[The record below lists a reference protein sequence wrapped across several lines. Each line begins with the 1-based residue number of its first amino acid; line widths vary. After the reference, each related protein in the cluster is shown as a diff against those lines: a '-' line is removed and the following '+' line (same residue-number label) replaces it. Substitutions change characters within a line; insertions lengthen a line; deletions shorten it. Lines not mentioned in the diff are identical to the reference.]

1 MKAVKTARIFPYYV
15 ESLEGSLMMDTVRN
29 RHECFRSAIIAV
41 SVLIFIFASLSG
53 CSKPE
58 NPPMSEKARILNV
71 NDVVAD
77 PQAFKGEVKITGVVA
92 DKSRYMLKDSEA
104 MILVDTREAKR
115 CKQTGCASRILVV
128 KYGGD
133 HPKEWDE
140 VNITGSFR
148 EGSPEFL
155 AKSVKILG
163 HLSL

>member
-1 MKAVKTARIFPYYV
+1 MVDRW
-15 ESLEGSLMMDTVRN
+15 RN
-29 RHECFRSAIIAV
+29 RYDGFRSAIIAV
-41 SVLIFIFASLSG
+41 LVLILIFASLSG
-53 CSKPE
+53 CSKSE
-58 NPPMSEKARILNV
+58 NTEMSEKARILNV
-71 NDVVAD
+71 NDVMAD

-92 DKSRYMLKDSEA
+92 DKSRYMLKDPEA
-104 MILVDTREAKR
+104 IILVDTREAKR

-140 VNITGSFR
+140 VNITGTFR
-148 EGSPEFL
+148 KGTPEFV